1 MKLFA
6 SFGLLLLPFLF
17 GCVTPASVDFDRAAI
32 PQMIGYESF
41 QIDSRYKRSNAEAVA
56 LSPIVDR
63 RIERAIRA
71 TLQEKGFQ
79 AVPEAP
85 DFCVSF
91 NTVSKTRTEL
101 NDYSPPIFRRP
112 PYHGYGRRYLDLDQY
127 EEGTFII
134 DIFDS
139 KTQQLVWRGASTK
152 RLGWTAPNL
161 DEVNEIVGLILA
173 DFPPG
178 IATGN

>member
-17 GCVTPASVDFDRAAI
+17 GCVTPASVDFDRAVI

-112 PYHGYGRRYLDLDQY
+112 PYHG
-127 EEGTFII
+127 
-134 DIFDS
+134 
-139 KTQQLVWRGASTK
+139 
-152 RLGWTAPNL
+152 
-161 DEVNEIVGLILA
+161 
-173 DFPPG
+173 
-178 IATGN
+178 